1 MAYCTSQEVNN
12 LFGDI
17 SDDIT
22 TEMFETVITNST
34 SWINTNLRKRFVPI
48 PEETV
53 DVLRTAAI
61 YYSASDILLSL
72 YHGEELPVNYDIWF
86 KKAQDILDAYI
97 MDYLNTEA
105 TAEETENVNMV
116 KHSHAPTYRQRRRR
130 L

>member
-1 MAYCTSQEVNN
+1 MAYCTSQDVNN

-22 TEMFETVITNST
+22 EEMFETVISNST
-34 SWINTNLRKRFVPI
+34 AWVNSNLKKRFVPI
-48 PEETV
+48 PEQTV
-53 DVLRTAAI
+53 DALRTAAI

-97 MDYLNTEA
+97 IDYLNTEA
-105 TAEETENVNMV
+105 TAEEAENLNMV
-116 KHSHAPTYRQRRRR
+116 KHSHAPTYRQKRRR

>member
-1 MAYCTSQEVNN
+1 MAYCTSQEVNT

-17 SDDIT
+17 SDDIPE
-22 TEMFETVITNST
+22 EMFETVITNST
-34 SWINTNLRKRFVPI
+34 SWINSNLRKRFVPI
-48 PEETV
+48 PGKTV
-53 DVLRTAAI
+53 DALRTAAI

-97 MDYLNTEA
+97 IDYLNTEA

>member
-1 MAYCTSQEVNN
+1 MAYCTSQDVNN

-22 TEMFETVITNST
+22 EEMFETVITNST
-34 SWINTNLRKRFVPI
+34 SWINSNLRKRFVPI
-48 PEETV
+48 PGETV
-53 DVLRTAAI
+53 GALRTAAI

-97 MDYLNTEA
+97 IDYLNTEA
-105 TAEETENVNMV
+105 TAEEAENLNMV
-116 KHSHAPTYRQRRRR
+116 KHSHAPTYRQKRRG